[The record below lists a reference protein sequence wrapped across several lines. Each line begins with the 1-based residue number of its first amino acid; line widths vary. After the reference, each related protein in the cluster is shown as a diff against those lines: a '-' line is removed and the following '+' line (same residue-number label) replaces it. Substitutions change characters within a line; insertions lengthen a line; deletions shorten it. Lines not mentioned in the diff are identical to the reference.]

1 MSNKLDKI
9 FLLCYIIFPKGRGNM
24 KREEILEKIKKENND
39 EREKEVKFNS
49 NYYGLLMLDIVF
61 VIIWISDEIKSLQN
75 NTVSKIGDIVMPLLF
90 AQCLGEFIYKY
101 FKNGRKKSDLIWTII
116 LSILLVLSL
125 VYFYMYAF

>member
-1 MSNKLDKI
+1 
-9 FLLCYIIFPKGRGNM
+9 M